1 MKGMYLSALLVVISV
16 VLLVPGL
23 VASQASEG
31 SQAKAVA
38 ADTWTPP
45 RTPDGH
51 PDLQGIWDFRTI
63 TPLQRPDKLA
73 GKEFLTKAEAVEFE
87 RETLERRNA
96 DRRDADPSR
105 ERIVNGAPATAD
117 VARAYNHFWW
127 NYGTNLTEDKRTSL
141 IVDPPDG
148 KIPSLTPK
156 AQVRSDA
163 RRSAGERAAHGP
175 EDRGVSERCILGFN
189 SGPPMNPS
197 AYNNNVQ
204 LFQAPGYVV
213 IFNEMVHN
221 ARIVPL
227 DARPHLPLDIRQWVG
242 DSRGRW
248 EGESLVI
255 ETTNFTDQ
263 TNFRGSGRNMH
274 LIERFTRV
282 DVDTLRYEYTIDDPE
297 SFERPWSVSV
307 PMKKADQPMFEYACH
322 EGNYG
327 MPSSLRGA
335 RAIEKAAI
343 EATTQAAR

>member
-1 MKGMYLSALLVVISV
+1 
-16 VLLVPGL
+16 
-23 VASQASEG
+23 
-31 SQAKAVA
+31 
-38 ADTWTPP
+38 
-45 RTPDGH
+45 
-51 PDLQGIWDFRTI
+51 
-63 TPLQRPDKLA
+63 
-73 GKEFLTKAEAVEFE
+73 
-87 RETLERRNA
+87 
-96 DRRDADPSR
+96 
-105 ERIVNGAPATAD
+105 
-117 VARAYNHFWW
+117 
-127 NYGTNLTEDKRTSL
+127 
-141 IVDPPDG
+141 
-148 KIPSLTPK
+148 
-156 AQVRSDA
+156 
-163 RRSAGERAAHGP
+163 
-175 EDRGVSERCILGFN
+175 
-189 SGPPMNPS
+189 MNPS

-263 TNFRGSGRNMH
+263 TNFRGSGRNMR

-307 PMKKADQPMFEYACH
+307 LMKKAGQPMFEYACH